1 MTSIVRRTG
10 ISRAVVAALALIT
23 AVPLAAGQAQAAPEP
38 VDSVRATVQRNAD
51 SVKVELLSGSLAVDG
66 ADLVVRNQA
75 GAVLTKVPLQVRGP
89 KDEVYPLA
97 ATVSGRTA
105 TLTPP
110 PAARA
115 AVALERTRVERRIVG
130 PQTKS
135 ERDDLAL
142 QQFNADLSVA
152 VIISSIV
159 GLVLGCI
166 VGLPLAGVGC
176 LVFAPIGSFVGL
188 MIGGGGSAIV
198 LGIRYFNTI
207 NSPFKPQYQ
216 NVVPKAKTKPGR
228 PANPKKN

>member
-23 AVPLAAGQAQAAPEP
+23 AVPLTAGQAQAAPEP

-51 SVKVELLSGSLAVDG
+51 NVKVELLSGSLAVDG

-110 PAARA
+110 PAARPPSRSSA
-115 AVALERTRVERRIVG
+115 PGSNGESSVPRPDPNATTWRCSSSTRI
-130 PQTKS
+130 
-135 ERDDLAL
+135 
-142 QQFNADLSVA
+142 
-152 VIISSIV
+152 
-159 GLVLGCI
+159 
-166 VGLPLAGVGC
+166 
-176 LVFAPIGSFVGL
+176 
-188 MIGGGGSAIV
+188 
-198 LGIRYFNTI
+198 
-207 NSPFKPQYQ
+207 
-216 NVVPKAKTKPGR
+216 
-228 PANPKKN
+228 